1 MSFSGFPPEAFA
13 FYEGLEADNSKAYWA
28 AHKAVFDGCVAGPMQ
43 ELLDELEPTF
53 GVAKMFRPYR
63 DVRFSKDKSPYKT
76 RQYAVVHLRRRLAGI
91 QGLYVGID
99 ADGLHLG
106 GGLYQASTEQA
117 RRMRTAIAEDL
128 TGRELRKILD
138 ALLRKGFELA
148 GEQLKRVPKP
158 WDDTHP
164 RADLLR
170 YKALTAHFHYP
181 PDPWLQHRQGQG
193 RGGLAVEGARPA
205 ERVDGDARERL
216 TGRRTATGRNQRAC
230 AALEGRGRIHG
241 TPAAETEFAVRG
253 TRDCRWMDLRRQR

>member
-1 MSFSGFPPEAFA
+1 MSFTGFPPEAFV
-13 FYEGLEADNSKAYWA
+13 FYEGLEADNSKDYWA
-28 AHKAVFDGCVAGPMQ
+28 AHKAVFDGSVAGPMQ

-76 RQYAVVHLRRRLAGI
+76 RQYAVVHGGASGI

-117 RRMRTAIAEDL
+117 RRMRTAIDADL

-138 ALLRKGFELA
+138 SLLRKGFELA

-170 YKALTAHFHYP
+170 YKALTAHFHCP
-181 PDPWLQHRQGQG
+181 PDPWLSTPK
-193 RGGLAVEGARPA
+193 AKTEVVARWK
-205 ERVDGDARERL
+205 
-216 TGRRTATGRNQRAC
+216 
-230 AALEGRGRIHG
+230 ALG
-241 TPAAETEFAVRG
+241 PLNA
-253 TRDCRWMDLRRQR
+253 WMEAHASS

>member
-13 FYEGLEADNSKAYWA
+13 FYEGLEADNSKPYWS
-28 AHKAVFDGCVAGPMQ
+28 AHKAVFDSCVAGPMQ
-43 ELLDELEPTF
+43 DLVDELEPTF

-76 RQYAVVHLRRRLAGI
+76 RQYAVVHLAHMGPERGGGGI
-91 QGLYVGID
+91 AGLYVGID

-117 RRMRTAIAEDL
+117 RHVRAAIAEDR

-138 ALLRKGFELA
+138 KLRGQGFELA

-158 WDDTHP
+158 WDEGHA

-170 YKALTAHFHYP
+170 HKSLTAHVHHP
-181 PDPWLQHRQGQG
+181 PDPWLHTAKAKDEVVTRWKALGP
-193 RGGLAVEGARPA
+193 LNAWMGAHA
-205 ERVDGDARERL
+205 IG
-216 TGRRTATGRNQRAC
+216 
-230 AALEGRGRIHG
+230 
-241 TPAAETEFAVRG
+241 
-253 TRDCRWMDLRRQR
+253 

>member
-28 AHKAVFDGCVAGPMQ
+28 AHKSVFDTCVAGPMQ

-76 RQYAVVHLRRRLAGI
+76 RQYAVVHGGASGSGGA
-91 QGLYVGID
+91 QGLYLGID

-117 RRMRTAIAEDL
+117 RRMRTAIADDL

-138 ALLRKGFELA
+138 ALRRKGFELA

-170 YKALTAHFHYP
+170 YKALTAHFHCAP
-181 PDPWLQHRQGQG
+181 EAWLNTPKAKTEVVSRWK
-193 RGGLAVEGARPA
+193 
-205 ERVDGDARERL
+205 
-216 TGRRTATGRNQRAC
+216 
-230 AALEGRGRIHG
+230 ALS
-241 TPAAETEFAVRG
+241 ALNA
-253 TRDCRWMDLRRQR
+253 WMQAHASA

>member
-28 AHKAVFDGCVAGPMQ
+28 AHKAVFDACVAGPMQ
-43 ELLDELEPTF
+43 ELLDELEPAF
-53 GVAKMFRPYR
+53 GAAKMFRPYR

-76 RQYAVVHLRRRLAGI
+76 RQYAVVHLSSASGEHAGV
-91 QGLYVGID
+91 QGLYLGID

-106 GGLYQASTEQA
+106 GGQYQASTEQA

-138 ALLRKGFELA
+138 ALLRKGFELS

-158 WDDTHP
+158 WDDAHP

-170 YKALTAHFHYP
+170 YKSLTAHFHHP
-181 PDPWLQHRQGQG
+181 PDALLSSPKVKAEVTTRWKA
-193 RGGLAVEGARPA
+193 LAPLNAWM
-205 ERVDGDARERL
+205 
-216 TGRRTATGRNQRAC
+216 
-230 AALEGRGRIHG
+230 AAHASG
-241 TPAAETEFAVRG
+241 
-253 TRDCRWMDLRRQR
+253 